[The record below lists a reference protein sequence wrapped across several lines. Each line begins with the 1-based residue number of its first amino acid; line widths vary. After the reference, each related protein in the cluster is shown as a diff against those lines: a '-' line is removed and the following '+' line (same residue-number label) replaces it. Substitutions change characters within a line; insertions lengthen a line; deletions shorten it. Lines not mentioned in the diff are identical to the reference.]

1 MTTIRQEAFF
11 RQQVIKEILKGK
23 QVAETARKYRISRTS
38 IYRWRKKYDGTVE
51 SLYEGSHRPHRH
63 PKQQTEEELQLIRR
77 VWSHNKGLGLVCLH
91 MVLADRHD
99 YKRSLCTLN
108 RSMKSMGIGRKKQRK
123 KTYHA
128 KPYETPQIAGERVQI
143 DVKFVPSE
151 CLVNGMPK
159 LYQYTAVDEATRLRY
174 RMIFAEH
181 SSANSVAFI
190 KQVRKRFPFP
200 IRCVQTDN
208 GTEFTLALIC
218 PGKQTEFEQYLK
230 VQHIRHKRIRP
241 ATPRHNGKVERVH
254 RMDDERFYPNRTF
267 YSVEDANVQLIRYQ
281 RWDNNFPL
289 LVLGRKSPLQYW
301 RDSFSNV

>member
-1 MTTIRQEAFF
+1 
-11 RQQVIKEILKGK
+11 
-23 QVAETARKYRISRTS
+23 
-38 IYRWRKKYDGTVE
+38 
-51 SLYEGSHRPHRH
+51 
-63 PKQQTEEELQLIRR
+63 
-77 VWSHNKGLGLVCLH
+77 
-91 MVLADRHD
+91 MVLVDRHD

-108 RSMKSMGIGRKKQRK
+108 RSMKSMGIGRTKQRK
-123 KTYHA
+123 RAYHA

-151 CLVNGMPK
+151 CLVNSIPK

-174 RMIFAEH
+174 RMIFDEH
-181 SSANSVAFI
+181 SSANSVAFL

-218 PGKQTEFEQYLK
+218 PGKETEFEQYLK
-230 VQHIRHKRIRP
+230 AQHIRHKRIRP

-254 RMDDERFYPNRTF
+254 RMDNERFYPNRTF
-267 YSVEDANVQLIRYQ
+267 YSVEDANVQLLRYQ

-289 LVLGRKSPLQYW
+289 LVLGHKSPLQYW
-301 RDSFSNV
+301 RDNFSNV